1 MFFNLSTLIIIIFQ
15 HLIAATKIRR
25 ENVRGEF
32 TRNETF
38 IGTVGSEFRARH
50 AKVNKN

>member
-1 MFFNLSTLIIIIFQ
+1 MFFNLSTLINNIFQ

-38 IGTVGSEFRARH
+38 YTVGSEFRARH